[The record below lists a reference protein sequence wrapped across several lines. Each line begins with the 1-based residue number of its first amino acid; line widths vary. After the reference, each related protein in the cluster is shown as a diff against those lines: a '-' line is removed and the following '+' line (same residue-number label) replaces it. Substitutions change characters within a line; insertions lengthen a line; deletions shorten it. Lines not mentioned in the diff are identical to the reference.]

1 MKAIRLVISVLALLF
16 SACAGATPTP
26 VAAPATPT
34 VASPA
39 AATPT
44 PAPATPTAAAKP
56 IRIGLSVPL
65 TGDLAIAGTKHR
77 DGYQLCVDLINQK
90 GGLLGRP
97 VELLVED
104 NRSDNEVTV
113 SQYERF
119 INVEK
124 VDLLLGTFASRLNF
138 AASAVAEK
146 AGYVYPIPSGGALR
160 IWERGF
166 KYIFYFQQNAVEY
179 IGNAPLRA
187 LAAYR
192 DKGIIP
198 AGEFPK
204 TAAVVH
210 ADEFYG
216 NAIATGLLGG
226 KVEIPGTDKVIDLA
240 PGFLAEAGIQV
251 VFTQKWP
258 EGFTDWLTLANA
270 VKASNPDLVMA
281 ASGSPDDIIQFVRAL
296 KTVGFK
302 PKVLYTAQGT
312 QAEFKEALGA
322 DTVNGIII
330 HASWHPLV
338 PYVGLL
344 AGQPFSNQDF
354 IQAFQAKYGRV
365 PDEDEA
371 IPFAVCQGLEQA
383 VRAVGS
389 TDNKAIRDWLAAR
402 TKDNP
407 VKTIMGDFYWDE
419 RGLPIGRDYLVT
431 QWQNG
436 ELKFIYPL
444 GEFPGVVDLQWP
456 TLQW

>member
-1 MKAIRLVISVLALLF
+1 MKQLRYAVLVLALLL
-16 SACAGATPTP
+16 SACAGAT
-26 VAAPATPT
+26 
-34 VASPA
+34 
-39 AATPT
+39 
-44 PAPATPTAAAKP
+44 ATPTAAPSAPMPAAPTPTAPSATPTTPPRP

-124 VDLLLGTFASRLNF
+124 VDLLLGTFSSRLNF

-179 IGNAPLRA
+179 IGSAPLRA
-187 LAAYR
+187 LMAYR

-198 AGEFPK
+198 ADDFPK

-226 KVEIPGTDKVIDLA
+226 KVQIPGTDKVIDLA
-240 PGFLAEAGIQV
+240 PGFLAQAGIQV

-270 VKASNPDLVMA
+270 IKASNPDLVMA
-281 ASGSPDDIIQFVRAL
+281 ASGSPDDIIQLVRAL
-296 KTVGFK
+296 KTVGAN
-302 PKVLYTAQGT
+302 PKMIYTAQGT
-312 QAEFKEALGA
+312 QVEFKEALGDA
-322 DTVNGIII
+322 VNGIII
-330 HASWHPLV
+330 HASWHPLA

-344 AGQPFSNQDF
+344 AGEPFSNQDF
-354 IQAFQAKYGRV
+354 IQAFKAKYGRE

-389 TDNKAIRDWLAAR
+389 TDNKAIRDWLASR

-436 ELKFIYPL
+436 ELKFVYPI
-444 GEFPGVVDLQWP
+444 GEFEGVVDLLWP
-456 TLQW
+456 RPRW